1 MAFEETKPQKIKQFA
16 QGRPDVKWQNQAL
29 DQGLSVKS
37 LRISEDFLP
46 GEGSELGFTGVKE
59 LEDNVVHA
67 EAGGDGDD
75 IETTSDFRL
84 MPQLRSQ
91 DRLHM

>member
-1 MAFEETKPQKIKQFA
+1 MTFEETKSQKIKPFA
-16 QGRPDVKWQNQAL
+16 QSCPDVKWQNQAS

-37 LRISEDFLP
+37 LRISDFLP
-46 GEGSELGFTGVKE
+46 GEGSELGLTGVKE

-84 MPQLRSQ
+84 MPQPTSQ